1 MAGTSMHALCA
12 GFYCFI
18 IALFQEK
25 KELKL
30 IGCHSHVVSSC
41 RSGLQT
47 NKQTNKKTCSQRH
60 VSKFN
65 GLGVY
70 LWFTMWL
77 TQRTCSTPLHSMH
90 HRRQSESL

>member
-1 MAGTSMHALCA
+1 MHALCT

-30 IGCHSHVVSSC
+30 IGCHSHVVSPC

-47 NKQTNKKTCSQRH
+47 NKQTNKQKNLLTMTC
-60 VSKFN
+60 VSKFS

-77 TQRTCSTPLHSMH
+77 TQRTCFTPLHSMH
-90 HRRQSESL
+90 HRWQSESL